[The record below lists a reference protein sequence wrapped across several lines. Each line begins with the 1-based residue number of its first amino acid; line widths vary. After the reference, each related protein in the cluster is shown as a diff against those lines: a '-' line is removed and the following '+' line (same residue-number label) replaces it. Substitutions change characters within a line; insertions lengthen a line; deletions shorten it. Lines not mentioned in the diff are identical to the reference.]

1 MVNLHA
7 KKTSGRIIPDAYAKQ
22 GNKIAS
28 MIDDLNRRKEEI
40 LFKKSKKDEIKKRI
54 DETIKALSC
63 YKITDEFDSQLFKAL
78 IVDITIKNRN
88 ELTFNFKVGY
98 SKTIIVAIK

>member
-1 MVNLHA
+1 
-7 KKTSGRIIPDAYAKQ
+7 
-22 GNKIAS
+22 

-63 YKITDEFDSQLFKAL
+63 YEITDEFDSQLFKAL
-78 IVDITIKNRN
+78 IEDITIKNRN